1 MATDMAAA
9 VELLKKRA
17 LEYAYMQTL
26 LYVLDIDIDVRRK
39 LEEKFR
45 YTEFLDRQS
54 IRVERSREDEQAQ
67 LRLVEAEID
76 SVAMLMVKIARNEA
90 GNG

>member
-1 MATDMAAA
+1 MPKDMAAA

-17 LEYAYMQTL
+17 LEYAYLQTL

-76 SVAMLMVKIARNEA
+76 SVVMLMVKIARNEA
-90 GNG
+90 AA

>member
-1 MATDMAAA
+1 VAPDLIQAI
-9 VELLKKRA
+9 ELLKKRA
-17 LEYAYMQTL
+17 LEYAYLQVL

-54 IRVERSREDEQAQ
+54 IRVERSREDEQFELERVEGEIESVVQ
-67 LRLVEAEID
+67 LIL
-76 SVAMLMVKIARNEA
+76 KIARNEA
-90 GNG
+90 AA

>member
-1 MATDMAAA
+1 MAPDLIQAI
-9 VELLKKRA
+9 ELLKKRA
-17 LEYAYMQTL
+17 LEYAYLQVL

-54 IRVERSREDEQAQ
+54 IRVERSREDEQFELERVEGEIESVVQ
-67 LRLVEAEID
+67 LIL
-76 SVAMLMVKIARNEA
+76 KIARNEA
-90 GNG
+90 AT